1 MNHMK
6 KINFII
12 IAILCMMHSYG
23 KQNSDLSMRD
33 EMTAVNGTP
42 LMQSNPDYNYLRI
55 LRSFP
60 SIPDNTLTASPI
72 EIERYKEKL
81 EIINELLYDC
91 ERAEKEKQRIRDNMP
106 VPFDLE
112 KLNKF
117 DAAQKEWEKIYDQY
131 IAITMPLSET
141 ELDILHQ
148 MQEGTDSLMKLNEP
162 LNYELE
168 DLRSKPAVAGHQQRK
183 KQLEQQIYHNR
194 LKFYKE
200 LDERNRKNLQ
210 KMLQEY
216 EKLAPIV
223 DKLDNYIVDG
233 YRISSGSVGLTAL
246 RDLYQSMLRAYSY
259 NAEAEGEMDPF
270 DAVQR
275 MNRMNQMI
283 LNKTP

>member
-1 MNHMK
+1 MK

-33 EMTAVNGTP
+33 GMTAVNGTL
-42 LMQSNPDYNYLRI
+42 LMQNNPDYNYLRI

-131 IAITMPLSET
+131 GAITMPLSET
-141 ELDILHQ
+141 EMDILHQ

-275 MNRMNQMI
+275 MNRMI